1 MTKEVGMSLIKK
13 LTVNDEP
20 WTNVAYA
27 CKRTHCCLSQHPS
40 ICINEDSAVLLIS
53 KSIFYMAPFM
63 RRTCQMLWPSHQSH
77 SVCQTHQTPYNCHTS
92 YSCTHI
98 QCYYS
103 LRACGRTDV
112 GSLSSCSG
120 EPLKAVAHL
129 LEVLILPLSLLLLC
143 IALLLL
149 LYCSFPL
156 SSFFMCLSPSPFAL
170 LRTRPVPSP
179 PPARSNTE
187 GCPSELSDGAVI
199 CIHRALP

>member
-1 MTKEVGMSLIKK
+1 MSRERMSLMLANALIAVSPSIPLYVLMKTLPFCSSLK
-13 LTVNDEP
+13 AYSTWLRSCAAPARCSGRPTNLTP
-20 WTNVAYA
+20 YA
-27 CKRTHCCLSQHPS
+27 KHTKPLTTVTLHIPVHTYSAITHC
-40 ICINEDSAVLLIS
+40 V
-53 KSIFYMAPFM
+53 
-63 RRTCQMLWPSHQSH
+63 
-77 SVCQTHQTPYNCHTS
+77 
-92 YSCTHI
+92 
-98 QCYYS
+98 
-103 LRACGRTDV
+103 RTDV

-129 LEVLILPLSLLLLC
+129 LEVLILPLSLHLLC